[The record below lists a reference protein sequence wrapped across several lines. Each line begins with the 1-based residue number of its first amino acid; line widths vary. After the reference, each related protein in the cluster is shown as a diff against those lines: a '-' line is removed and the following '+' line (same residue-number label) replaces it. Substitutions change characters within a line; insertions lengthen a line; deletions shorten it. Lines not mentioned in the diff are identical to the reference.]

1 MSGNTK
7 PHIKADA
14 LRGFKYLNDL
24 LPMLQRYHS
33 VGQHHNRKLHFDQY
47 LTLII
52 LYFFNPVLTSLRA
65 IQQATTIEAVQKKLG
80 VETSLGSLS
89 EASYVFDAELL
100 QPLLKELAEQA
111 LPPLKEIPAS
121 KNCNKLSL
129 R

>member
-80 VETSLGSLS
+80 VEMSLMLNFSSRYSKSWLNR
-89 EASYVFDAELL
+89 LCL
-100 QPLLKELAEQA
+100 
-111 LPPLKEIPAS
+111 LKEIPAS